1 MNIMDKGNKKTTINK
16 VSSRNRN
23 KNKNKSLQNKA
34 KEKILEKKAKSKKLG
49 EVIVIDE
56 KPLVSKNTEK
66 EEVVV
71 ISDKTIIDKPL
82 RDTIVVVPERKEI
95 SFVDEGYTTVEVND
109 FSFVDSNSSDDK
121 FKFVEYE
128 EDFVDTFKEELEEFN
143 EYNPGSVEEVN
154 SVLDIEEVFSNDV
167 INPVVEDLTLDNANY
182 FDETEAEEVEEYL
195 SVPTSNVDINA
206 RKHIS
211 FEKRV
216 AFLVLLVI
224 IFFFVAGLFIF
235 KAVTHTNGEKVTF
248 DEVSTVDYK
257 VCLNQQ
263 QYGQYYED
271 SCLDEGMEYL
281 TSLSE
286 KMPVTFNYNVSYSDS
301 VDIKLNYYV
310 TSKVNIY
317 REKNGRVIN
326 TTEDV
331 LVERTSYDVFGN
343 YAEFLI
349 DVDVPLK
356 KYIDYVN
363 SYNNQFGISS
373 YALLEV
379 MFYVDNGN
387 TIKKVSSLSLPLT
400 NATYGI
406 DKMVVTNSEQ
416 NLNIVDDSWGSV
428 NTSYA
433 VVGLIFVLFGLLAI
447 IKLADLIYKVMTSSS
462 LYQRKLNRIMRE
474 YDREIVI
481 SRNGYTLDDSKKLV
495 KVTSFSEL
503 LDARD
508 TLEKPI
514 VYVRVNN
521 VKSEFYVEDSETIYK
536 YTMKEADFEGR

>member
-326 TTEDV
+326 TAEDV

>member
-1 MNIMDKGNKKTTINK
+1 MDKGNKKNTTNK

-23 KNKNKSLQNKA
+23 KNKNRSLQNKA
-34 KEKILEKKAKSKKLG
+34 KEKMLEKKAKSKKLG
-49 EVIVIDE
+49 EVIVVDE
-56 KPLVSKNTEK
+56 NPLISVK
-66 EEVVV
+66 EEIVVV
-71 ISDKTIIDKPL
+71 PERIDIDKPL
-82 RDTIVVVPERKEI
+82 RDTIIVVPERKEI

-109 FSFVDSNSSDDK
+109 FSFVDNTSSDDK

-128 EDFVDTFKEELEEFN
+128 DDFVDTFKEELEEFN
-143 EYNPGSVEEVN
+143 EYNPSSVDEIN
-154 SVLDIEEVFSNDV
+154 NVLDIEEVFSNEV
-167 INPVVEDLTLDNANY
+167 INPVVEDITANNVDSF
-182 FDETEAEEVEEYL
+182 FDSDVEEVEEYL

-206 RKHIS
+206 KKHIS

-216 AFLVLLVI
+216 AILMLLVI

-235 KAVTHTNGEKVTF
+235 KAVTHVDGDKVTF
-248 DEVSTVDYK
+248 DEVSKADYK

-263 QYGQYYED
+263 QYGQYYENP
-271 SCLDEGMEYL
+271 CLDEGMEYL

-286 KMPVTFNYNVSYSDS
+286 KMPVAFNYNVSYSDS

-310 TSKVNIY
+310 TAKVNVY

-331 LVERTSYDVFGN
+331 LVERTSYDVFGD
-343 YAEFLI
+343 YAEFAI
-349 DVDVPLK
+349 NVDVPLR
-356 KYIDYVN
+356 KYIDYVS
-363 SYNNQFGISS
+363 SYNNQFGINS

-379 MFYVDNGN
+379 MFYVDNGS

-400 NATYGI
+400 DATYGI
-406 DKMVVTNSEQ
+406 DKMVVSNSEQ
-416 NLNIVDDSWGSV
+416 NLSIVNDSWGSV

-481 SRNGYTLDDSKKLV
+481 SSNGYALDDSKRLV
-495 KVTSFSEL
+495 KVASFSEL

-536 YTMKEADFEGR
+536 YTMKEADFEGK

>member
-326 TTEDV
+326 TAEDV

-481 SRNGYTLDDSKKLV
+481 SRNGYTLDDSKRLV

>member
-95 SFVDEGYTTVEVND
+95 SFIDEGYTTVEVND

-326 TTEDV
+326 TAEDV

-481 SRNGYTLDDSKKLV
+481 SRNGYTLDDSKRLV